1 MMPPPFITE
10 GGLVH
15 SPSEAF
21 SKDAICLNNNCE
33 DDPFS
38 TISEFEG
45 NEAVIEE
52 ITA

>member
-15 SPSEAF
+15 SPSEAI
-21 SKDAICLNNNCE
+21 SKEAICLNNNCE

-38 TISEFEG
+38 RISEFEG
-45 NEAVIEE
+45 NDAVIEK